1 MEENKKLYFMLEQ
14 AISDKKISQSEIA
27 RKLEVNRSDINLT
40 LKNLKQGKSITTK
53 KLFSLLEV
61 LEISIALKNK

>member
-1 MEENKKLYFMLEQ
+1 MLEQ

-27 RKLEVNRSDINLT
+27 RKLEVNSSDINLT

>member
-53 KLFSLLEV
+53 NLFSLLEV

>member
-1 MEENKKLYFMLEQ
+1 MEENKKLYFMIEQ
-14 AISDKKISQSEIA
+14 IISDKKISQAEIA
-27 RKLEVNRSDINLT
+27 RKLQVNRSDINLT

-61 LEISIALKNK
+61 LEISIILKNN